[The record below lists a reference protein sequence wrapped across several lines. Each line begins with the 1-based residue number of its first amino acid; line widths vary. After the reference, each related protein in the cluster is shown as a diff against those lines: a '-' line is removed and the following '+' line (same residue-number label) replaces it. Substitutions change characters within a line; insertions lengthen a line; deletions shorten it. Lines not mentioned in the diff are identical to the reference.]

1 MKRKSAKH
9 ETHCSVCHKEVKYSQ
24 RMRHPETHEMAC
36 VPCQRRAIDLMWEKG
51 YQEPPSKEFDPAPEV
66 EESYLR
72 QVFMGKD
79 ESWRERIDRLDKEI
93 EIITT
98 FVRGQ

>member
-1 MKRKSAKH
+1 
-9 ETHCSVCHKEVKYSQ
+9 
-24 RMRHPETHEMAC
+24 MRHPETHEMAC
-36 VPCQRRAIDLMWEKG
+36 QPCQKHAIELMWSKG
-51 YQEPPSKEFDPAPEV
+51 YQQPATKEFDFVPKV

-98 FVRGQ
+98 FVRSQ